1 MRLLVLLLFPVAL
14 AAQDNLCA
22 VSGTVVN
29 ALTGEPVRHAQVT
42 LRRID
47 IVPGPTSSVATDS
60 SGNFAVAALEPGTYR
75 ISADHTG
82 FIPAQL
88 GARGPNKP
96 AASLVLNPGQ
106 RSTGQRIN
114 LYPQGVISG
123 RIVDEDGEPVP
134 NIDVQVFRLQY
145 MSGRKQ
151 LARSNSRMTNDLG
164 EYRIFGL
171 SPGRYYLNA
180 VYRSDPNLAGEGQY
194 VSTYYP
200 RTADPAAA
208 APLEVAPGSQLGNI
222 DVTLVRVRTVT
233 VKGRVTSEIGGAD
246 IHMILSASNPL
257 GASNENGRG
266 AVVTPDGGFE
276 VRNVVPGSYQ
286 LIAVQSAPGKAYS
299 SRVPLQVGAGNIE
312 GLAITIHAPLNI
324 PGQMRVEGETN
335 ETFSRTRIGLQPF
348 DPGNIVVGPM
358 PDLALKPDR
367 SFQLPDLSAEHYR
380 IVVNN
385 LPDGFYVKSIRS
397 AETDVQLAGLD
408 LTAGASS
415 PLEIVVSPNA
425 GTLTGAV
432 VDPKAQKPVA
442 GGTVVLVPQ
451 EKERRTREFFY
462 RTAST
467 DLAGRFTFKNL
478 VPGDYKAFCWD
489 DVPYGAWMDPDFLTP
504 QDSRGTAITIPER
517 TPQSLQLTLITD
529 Q

>member
-1 MRLLVLLLFPVAL
+1 MRLLALLLFPFLL
-14 AAQDNLCA
+14 AAQDNLCE
-22 VSGTVVN
+22 VSGSVVN
-29 ALTGEPVRHAQVT
+29 ALTGEPIRHAQVT

-47 IVPGPTSSVATDS
+47 TAPGATSSVATDS
-60 SGNFAVAALEPGTYR
+60 SGNFAATLEPGTYR

-88 GARGPNKP
+88 GARGPSKP
-96 AASLVLNPGQ
+96 SPPLVLTAG
-106 RSTGQRIN
+106 RKTTGQRIN

-134 NIDVQVFRLQY
+134 NVDVQVSRLQY
-145 MSGRKQ
+145 MAGRKQ
-151 LARSNSRMTNDLG
+151 LSRSNSRMTNDLG

-180 VYRSDPNLAGEGQY
+180 VYRSDPTLAGEGQY

-200 RTADPAAA
+200 RTPDPAAA
-208 APLEVAPGSQLGNI
+208 APLEIVPGSQLGNI
-222 DVTLVRVRTVT
+222 DVTLVRIRTVT
-233 VKGRVTSEIGGAD
+233 VKGRVISESGGGD

-257 GASNENGRG
+257 GAANENGRG
-266 AVVTPDGGFE
+266 AAVLPDGGFE
-276 VRNVVPGSYQ
+276 FRNVIPGSYQ
-286 LIAVQSAPGKAYS
+286 LIAIQSAPGKAYS
-299 SRVPLQVGAGNIE
+299 SRIPLQVGAGNIE
-312 GLAITIHAPLNI
+312 GVVLTLHAPLNI
-324 PGQMRVEGETN
+324 AGEIKVEGETTEN
-335 ETFSRTRIGLQPF
+335 LSRTRIGLQPF

-367 SFQLPDLSAEHYR
+367 TFLLPDLSAEHYR

-397 AETDVQLAGLD
+397 AEVNVQLAGLD

-415 PLEIVVSPNA
+415 PLEIVLSPNA
-425 GTLTGAV
+425 GALTGTV
-432 VDPKAQKPVA
+432 VDPRTQKPVT

-451 EKERRTREFFY
+451 DKERRTRESFY

-467 DLAGRFTFKNL
+467 DLGGQYTFKNL
-478 VPGDYKAFCWD
+478 IPGDYKAFCWD
-489 DVPYGAWMDPDFLTP
+489 DVPYGSWMDPDFMTS
-504 QDSRGTAITIPER
+504 QESRGTAISIPER
-517 TPQSLQLTLITD
+517 TPQSLQLTLLTE

>member
-1 MRLLVLLLFPVAL
+1 MRLLVLLLFPLAL
-14 AAQDNLCA
+14 AAQDNLCSVA
-22 VSGTVVN
+22 GSVVN

-42 LRRID
+42 LRRLD
-47 IVPGPTSSVATDS
+47 TAPGATSSATTDS

-75 ISADHTG
+75 ISAEHTS

-96 AASLVLNPGQ
+96 GPSLVLTAGQ
-106 RSTGQRIN
+106 KSTGQRIN

-134 NIDVQVFRLQY
+134 NVEVQVSRLQY
-145 MSGRKQ
+145 MAGRKQ

-180 VYRSDPNLAGEGQY
+180 VYRPDPNLAGEGQY

-200 RTADPAAA
+200 RTPDPSGA
-208 APLEVAPGSQLGNI
+208 APLEIIPGSQLGNI
-222 DVTLVRVRTVT
+222 DVTLVRIRTVT
-233 VKGRVTSEIGGAD
+233 VKGRVTSEIGGGD

-266 AVVTPDGGFE
+266 GAVSPDGGFE
-276 VRNVVPGSYQ
+276 FRNVVPGSYK

-299 SRVPLQVGAGNIE
+299 SRVPLTVGAGNIE
-312 GLAITIHAPLNI
+312 GVLITIHAPFTI
-324 PGQMRVEGETN
+324 SGQIKVDGETV
-335 ETFSRTRIGLQPF
+335 ETFSRMRIGLQPF
-348 DPGNIVVGPM
+348 EPGNIVVGPM
-358 PDLALKPDR
+358 PDVPVKADL
-367 SFQLPDLSAEHYR
+367 SFQLPELSAEHYR
-380 IVVNN
+380 VVVNS
-385 LPDGFYVKSIRS
+385 PPEGFYVKSIRS
-397 AETDVQLAGLD
+397 AEVDVQLAGLD
-408 LTAGASS
+408 LTGGAAA
-415 PLEIVVSPNA
+415 PLEIVLSPNA
-425 GTLTGAV
+425 GTLNGNV
-432 VDPKAQKPVA
+432 LDPKTQKPVSGA
-442 GGTVVLVPQ
+442 TVVLIPRD
-451 EKERRTREFFY
+451 KDRRTRESFY

-478 VPGDYKAFCWD
+478 IPGDYNAFCWD

-504 QDSRGTAITIPER
+504 QEARGTAITIPER
-517 TPQSLQLTLITD
+517 SPQSVQLTLLTD